1 MDDME
6 WKGYT
11 FNEIK
16 YQRALVTIKSEIEKE
31 KLISTFSSIKQSK
44 ISVVGA
50 GGNNPL
56 LNKVLGALDIV
67 DYSFMAFKLGRKLYS
82 IFSKLRKK

>member
-56 LNKVLGALDIV
+56 LNKVLGALDIA